1 MANYSLVINSQF
13 KPFSYSEMLAP
24 VAQSTQAQQA
34 VEDAYS
40 ELETKAN
47 IWDGMLDKNL
57 DTDAYELYQRYA
69 NELRA
74 QADLL
79 AREGL
84 TPAARQSM
92 NRMRARYAKE
102 IVPIELAYRN
112 READI
117 QSQMNSNDNDMLYS
131 RRASQIS
138 LNEYMNGKRPEI
150 NRYSGKELTAAV
162 AQATS
167 NLKNTVRAGGYGRGK
182 NIDNYT
188 YTFLVEHGFKPDEI
202 QKFISNP
209 NDPNNSAVL
218 RGIVDSVMQ
227 SSGIGTD
234 ANPGWADDATR
245 ARAYQYAYRGLWQ
258 AVGQT
263 EVKPLEAFA
272 PRETLRADLQDRNNQ
287 RQFTRQVAQNQ
298 AEANQK
304 KQQAILADVKYDN
317 LYTVHKNDVFNNL
330 KKAGY
335 FATSNGRVYATK
347 KSKDEYTA
355 LMKFARDNGISFKQA
370 MDLGTMSNAQASAWI
385 NRNVKPRDRNKF
397 LEAFTSTTQGGSL
410 AGDYGL
416 SRAGT
421 LRNAALYAKTLDTLN
436 STNKRI
442 PSYGSGD
449 NKSYGYQPYNIG
461 QMFKSGIP
469 STTINAQ
476 TEWRYDVS
484 GTDSDAAIRGLVRG
498 LGSKGNKFSV
508 MEFNPST
515 GKYEERTTL
524 DKSKLTEKNYEVLSY
539 RISPAGMLAEVRSK
553 ADSGGTSGEHFYVR
567 LPETTRTKDI
577 QKILS
582 NNEVYSNIYGNSP
595 QSKQWA
601 DVLYRSGVSDLYS
614 TLANMYREN
623 QAPTQ
628 KFESAGI
635 PLFPWQQ

>member
-24 VAQSTQAQQA
+24 VMQSTQAQQA

-47 IWDGMLDKNL
+47 IWDGMLNKDL
-57 DTDAYELYQRYA
+57 DTDAYALYQNYA

-102 IVPIELAYRN
+102 IVPIELAYRT

-117 QSQMNSNDNDMLYS
+117 QSQMNNNDNDMLYS

-150 NRYSGKELTAAV
+150 SKYSGKELAAGV
-162 AQATS
+162 AQATT
-167 NLKNTVRAGGYGRGK
+167 NLKQSVRSYGRGK

-188 YTFLVEHGFKPDEI
+188 YTFLVDRGFKPEEI
-202 QKFISNP
+202 QRFISNP
-209 NDPNNSAVL
+209 KDPNNSAVL
-218 RGIVDSVMQ
+218 KGIVDSVMQ

-234 ANPGWADDATR
+234 DNPGWADDATR

-272 PRETLRADLQDRNNQ
+272 PRAILNANLQDRNNERQFQ
-287 RQFTRQVAQNQ
+287 RQA
-298 AEANQK
+298 ALKKKEADQQ
-304 KQQAILADVKYDN
+304 KQQALLADVKYGN

-335 FATSNGRVYATK
+335 FATNNGRTFATK
-347 KSKDEYTA
+347 KSKDEYVA
-355 LMKFARDNGISFKQA
+355 LQRFARNNNISFRQA
-370 MDLGTMSNAQASAWI
+370 IELGTMTNAQASAWI
-385 NRNVKPRDRNKF
+385 NKNVKAKDRSKF
-397 LEAFTSTTQGGSL
+397 LEAFTNTNQGGAL
-410 AGDYGL
+410 AGDYGI
-416 SRAGT
+416 SRAGS
-421 LRNAALYAKTLDTLN
+421 LRNAALYAKTLDQLN
-436 STNKRI
+436 SSNKKI
-442 PSYGSGD
+442 PSYGTGD
-449 NKSYGYQPYNIG
+449 NRGYSYQPYNIG
-461 QMFKSGIP
+461 QLFTQGAP

-484 GTDSDAAIRGLVRG
+484 GTDSDAALRQLVRDAG
-498 LGSKGNKFSV
+498 TKRGFKV
-508 MEFNPST
+508 AEFNAST
-515 GKYEERTTL
+515 GKYENVSDF
-524 DKSKLTEKNYEVLSY
+524 DKGALTDKDYEVLSY
-539 RISPAGMLAEVRSK
+539 RISPAGMLAEIRGKGDK
-553 ADSGGTSGEHFYVR
+553 ASEHFYIR
-567 LPETTRTKDI
+567 LPENAQSTKAM
-577 QKILS
+577 QKIL
-582 NNEVYSNIYGNSP
+582 NNDKVYSNIYGNSP
-595 QSKQWA
+595 ESRQWA
-601 DVLYRSGVSDLYS
+601 EVLHSAGISDLYN

-623 QAPTQ
+623 QASPQ